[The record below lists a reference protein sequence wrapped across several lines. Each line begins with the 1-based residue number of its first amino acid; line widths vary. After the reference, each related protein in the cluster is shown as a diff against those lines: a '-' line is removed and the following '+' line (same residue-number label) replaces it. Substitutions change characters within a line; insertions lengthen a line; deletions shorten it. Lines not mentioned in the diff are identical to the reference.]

1 MKSEIGG
8 DDRLYASSAAPVT
21 CLFQDVSAED
31 YAYLWK
37 TSIERPTCI
46 KRPTSCQYSK
56 GGRLKEVQLYSV
68 SKKDS
73 EVFCPLTL

>member
-31 YAYLWK
+31 YAYLWQ
-37 TSIERPTCI
+37 TSIE
-46 KRPTSCQYSK
+46 RPTSCQYSK